1 MNIIL
6 WIVQVLLSLLF
17 TFAGVSK
24 FLMPVDEMVKN
35 MPSYMS
41 IEIIYFIGV
50 CEILGGIGLVV
61 PWLTKI
67 KPSLTPLAAICL
79 VVIMI
84 GATAFTAS
92 VSVLQAIFPLIIGI
106 LCAFVAWGRKTGA
119 VN

>member
-1 MNIIL
+1 MNIFL
-6 WIVQVLLSLLF
+6 WILQILLALLF
-17 TFAGVSK
+17 VFSGVTK
-24 FLMPVDEMVKN
+24 FFMPADEMLKD

-41 IEIIYFIGV
+41 IGFIYFIGV

-79 VVIMI
+79 LVIMI
-84 GATAFTAS
+84 GAITFTARIS
-92 VSVLQAIFPLIIGI
+92 VPQAILPLIIGA
-106 LCAFVAWGRKTGA
+106 LCAVVAWGRKTAA